1 MRAGVR
7 SLAGVSTL
15 PASPLAFAGVAEL
28 SGACAGSLGVLAAEG
43 PSLAQAIPA
52 LVDPGPRLRYVLAC
66 TAGALRPLAAAGI
79 APDAVVLGVEEPDL
93 EAILGALPDRLLSGS
108 TLVAPA
114 VLESAARRWWPGYL
128 RLTGEG
134 GGDAT
139 KFGSLGAG
147 RAEERAHRLL
157 RHVGCD
163 PVALAGVDPLGV
175 DGVWH
180 ARGTALDSAWSA
192 QLNPF
197 LTLATLEWRL
207 GMQRREFH
215 DSAMRRVR
223 SFVSADREAGLR
235 VFDSGSGIVPEAVE
249 MPLSGVVARH
259 ASVRR
264 PLPLPRRAVQGAV
277 AAVEIVQ
284 PLQARPT
291 VALVVADTER
301 GGTGILRRLD
311 SEFGGR
317 PMLART
323 IERVASARCVER
335 VIVLTDRPEAVEAAV
350 AAARPRVP
358 VEVERSA
365 SPLRGPGHGAIA
377 VSRTWCESM
386 WGGGIGGTTVF
397 DEMLAPRAMAECL
410 EARRLDGAIAV
421 GADWPMVLVDGGAG
435 IEDVAARFDAVG
447 RRGIVFGDAP
457 PGLSPCAAGVD
468 ALRFLAERGPGATV
482 GAMAGLRGKWNYD
495 LRSAPRWV
503 VHAPFAARIATVR
516 AVFDSPRSKLRM
528 RRGLEP
534 ILPETMSAF
543 PGAVEV
549 VAALERQYAALPSMA
564 PQHILVELCTGRFAN
579 GASSPHRYGTIQRPP
594 MTRAMMERILTQAT
608 EARDVAISFAGLG
621 DPMRHPDLPEFV
633 RMAKAAGVRA
643 VHVRTE
649 LLASAGAIESMVHAG
664 VDAVSVELHAACAHT
679 YRETM
684 GFDRYDEAVANVRR
698 LLDLRRAEEGA
709 DPELFG
715 LPFVVPRMQRR
726 SATVA
731 DLAAFWQ
738 EWGRLGTAVL
748 ESPPTAFLGE
758 DLQETPDRL
767 ADASNPLRS
776 QRRELWRRMKVHSDG
791 SVPVAECDLLG
802 STAVGTVAR
811 LGIEGCWRETV
822 SRRRDIRREQ
832 GEAVLELRT
841 RAP

>member
-1 MRAGVR
+1 MVP
-7 SLAGVSTL
+7 S
-15 PASPLAFAGVAEL
+15 SPLAFAGVAEL

-43 PSLAQAIPA
+43 PSLAQALEA
-52 LVDPGPRLRYVLAC
+52 LAQPEPRLRYLLAC

-93 EAILGALPDRLLSGS
+93 EAILGALPERLLAAS

-114 VLESAARRWWPGYL
+114 VLETPARRWWPGHL
-128 RLTGEG
+128 RLTGDG
-134 GGDAT
+134 GGDSAR
-139 KFGSLGAG
+139 FGSLGAG

-157 RHVGCD
+157 RHLGCD
-163 PVALAGVDPLGV
+163 PVALVGVDPLGV

-180 ARGTALDSAWSA
+180 ARGTALDAAWSA

-207 GMQRREFH
+207 GMARREFH
-215 DSAMRRVR
+215 DAAMRRVR

-235 VFDSGSGIVPEAVE
+235 VFDSGSGVVPEAVE
-249 MPLSGVVARH
+249 MRLGAVIARH
-259 ASVRR
+259 ATVRR
-264 PLPLPRRAVQGAV
+264 ALPLPRRAVQGQPPSIEVV
-277 AAVEIVQ
+277 APHA
-284 PLQARPT
+284 ARPT
-291 VALVVADTER
+291 VAIVVADTEH
-301 GGTGILRRLD
+301 GGTGIPRHLD

-317 PMLART
+317 PVLART

-335 VIVLTDRPEAVEAAV
+335 VIVLADRPEAVADVV
-350 AAARPRVP
+350 ASARARVP
-358 VEVERSA
+358 VELERAA
-365 SPLRGPGHGAIA
+365 SPLRGPAHAAIA

-410 EARRLDGAIAV
+410 EARRLDGALAV
-421 GADWPMVLVDGGAG
+421 GADWPVVLVDGGAG

-457 PGLSPCAAGVD
+457 PGLSPCAAGID
-468 ALRFLAERGPGATV
+468 ALRFLAERGPGTTV

-503 VHAPFAARIATVR
+503 VHAPFGARIATVR
-516 AVFDSPRSKLRM
+516 AIFDSPRAKLRM

-534 ILPETMSAF
+534 IIPETMTAY
-543 PGAVEV
+543 PGAAEL
-549 VAALERQYAALPSMA
+549 VAALERQYVSLPSLA
-564 PQHILVELCTGRFAN
+564 PQHLLVELCTGRFAN
-579 GASSPHRYGTIQRPP
+579 GSASPHRYGTIQRPP
-594 MTRAMMERILTQAT
+594 MTRAMMERILLQAV
-608 EARDVAISFAGLG
+608 EARDVAVTFAGLG

-633 RMAKAAGVRA
+633 RMAKDAGVRA

-649 LLASAGAIESMVHAG
+649 LLASAGPIESMVQAG
-664 VDAVSVELHAACAHT
+664 ADVVSVELHAACAHT

-684 GFDRYDEAVANVRR
+684 GFDRYDEAVSNIRR
-698 LLDLRRAEEGA
+698 LLDLRRAEEGTDA
-709 DPELFG
+709 ETFG

-748 ESPPTAFLGE
+748 ESPPAAFLGE

-791 SVPVAECDLLG
+791 GVPVAECDLLG
-802 STAVGTVAR
+802 RTAVGSVAR
-811 LGIEGCWRETV
+811 MGVEACWRETV

-832 GEAVLELRT
+832 GESALELRT